1 MNILHLSRIAFVGVG
16 LALAAAVPGHAAV
29 VMAALPAASSADG
42 KSFKDKDCI
51 DCRGQANG
59 GDAARIY
66 FRGERRA
73 LVSEAVL
80 AQVSYCSPEIGASY
94 FPEEEEHI
102 AAYLNKQYYR
112 FK

>member
-1 MNILHLSRIAFVGVG
+1 MNILHLSRVALVGVG
-16 LALAAAVPGHAAV
+16 LALAAAVPVHAAV
-29 VMAALPAASSADG
+29 VMAALPASSADG

-51 DCRGQANG
+51 DCKGQPNG
-59 GDAARIY
+59 GDSARIY
-66 FRGERRA
+66 FRGERHPHPSDA
-73 LVSEAVL
+73 ML

>member
-1 MNILHLSRIAFVGVG
+1 MNILHLSRVAFVGFG
-16 LALAAAVPGHAAV
+16 LALVAAIPVHAAV
-29 VMAALPAASSADG
+29 AMAALPASSIDG

-51 DCRGQANG
+51 DCRGQPNG
-59 GDAARIY
+59 GDSARIY
-66 FRGERRA
+66 FRGEHRA
-73 LVSEAVL
+73 HASDPLL
-80 AQVSYCSPEIGASY
+80 AQVGYCSPEIGASY